1 MMTTEPLQIR
11 VHVSPLV
18 CGYPEVG
25 LVLGHRVLVMAH
37 RDDPRCTVLD
47 VVLRRPG
54 RRGSSSRGKRLFGV
68 AIYGKLSTTSLLR
81 PKSATM
87 MQEALTPPEHAWRAA
102 VSQETRDQTR
112 RVRAHSDHPPFFPAV
127 SRPST
132 LTLCPSLC
140 VRRAWWTFWL
150 AP

>member
-47 VVLRRPG
+47 VVLQRREAREQLTWQTSVWSSHFWKALDHVTPSPEERDHDAGGPHATRARLARGGLPG
-54 RRGSSSRGKRLFGV
+54 DARSDAEGARAFRPPPLFSV
-68 AIYGKLSTTSLLR
+68 
-81 PKSATM
+81 
-87 MQEALTPPEHAWRAA
+87 
-102 VSQETRDQTR
+102 
-112 RVRAHSDHPPFFPAV
+112 F
-127 SRPST
+127 
-132 LTLCPSLC
+132 
-140 VRRAWWTFWL
+140 
-150 AP
+150 

>member
-47 VVLRRPG
+47 VVLRR
-54 RRGSSSRGKRLFGV
+54 REAREQLTWQTSVWSRV
-68 AIYGKLSTTSLLR
+68 
-81 PKSATM
+81 
-87 MQEALTPPEHAWRAA
+87 
-102 VSQETRDQTR
+102 
-112 RVRAHSDHPPFFPAV
+112 
-127 SRPST
+127 
-132 LTLCPSLC
+132 
-140 VRRAWWTFWL
+140 
-150 AP
+150 